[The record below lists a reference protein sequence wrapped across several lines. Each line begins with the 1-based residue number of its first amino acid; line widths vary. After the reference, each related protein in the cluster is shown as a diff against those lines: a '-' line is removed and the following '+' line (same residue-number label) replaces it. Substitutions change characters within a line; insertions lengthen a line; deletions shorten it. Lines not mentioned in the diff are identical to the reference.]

1 MEWLMQMLRWEIE
14 CLQAKVQTAGD
25 RFLTI
30 SRLAFIFITPF
41 VVSSFQKQLVVKV
54 LNFFFFFSNFSS
66 FLQFCVENINITFLC
81 II

>member
-30 SRLAFIFITPF
+30 SRQAFIFITPF
-41 VVSSFQKQLVVKV
+41 VVSSFEKQLVVKV
-54 LNFFFFFSNFSS
+54 LKFFFFFLIFFPFCSS
-66 FLQFCVENINITFLC
+66 VSRTSI
-81 II
+81 